1 MAELIMTDDTVKEEM
16 NYVAF
21 VNNKVSLLIPETAK
35 IKDNVVILTAEEA
48 FRLAV
53 NVLLQLRLSVPD

>member
-21 VNNKVSLLIPETAK
+21 VNNKVSLLIPETAT
-35 IKDNVVILTAEEA
+35 IKENVVILSAEEA

>member
-21 VNNKVSLLIPETAK
+21 VNNKVSLLIPETAT
-35 IKDNVVILTAEEA
+35 IKENVVILSAEEA
-48 FRLAV
+48 FRLAT
-53 NVLLQLRLSVPD
+53 NVLLQLRLSVQD